1 MPNNPLHNLAQF
13 AIRFLICNF
22 FIIAVIG
29 TLLPLKHFLRSYLSP
44 RIQYNLW
51 FLLFGIMIIPF
62 VPFHFPAFGQFF
74 QLLNGLSNVTETGT
88 RVIGKF
94 DPSMMQ
100 TSTTDW
106 ANDFAVSVSRNSP
119 ALFAY
124 FVCSVW
130 IVGMIAMM
138 ILFLHSKRRL
148 GQIKKSA
155 LPLQNREI
163 QILFEECK
171 HTLRITSYIS
181 VYSTAFLKSPVT
193 MGILHPQ
200 IYVPIHLISDYLEKD
215 MRYILLHE
223 LQHYRYKDAIPNKT
237 VKLSQIR
244 PLVSRILFR
253 YNHSYTEHICHISK
267 DIGYRINHKNS
278 HFHSLPH
285 SNLQ

>member
-1 MPNNPLHNLAQF
+1 
-13 AIRFLICNF
+13 
-22 FIIAVIG
+22 
-29 TLLPLKHFLRSYLSP
+29 
-44 RIQYNLW
+44 
-51 FLLFGIMIIPF
+51 
-62 VPFHFPAFGQFF
+62 
-74 QLLNGLSNVTETGT
+74 
-88 RVIGKF
+88 
-94 DPSMMQ
+94 
-100 TSTTDW
+100 
-106 ANDFAVSVSRNSP
+106 
-119 ALFAY
+119 
-124 FVCSVW
+124 
-130 IVGMIAMM
+130 MIAMM

-253 YNHSYTEHICHISK
+253 YNHSYTEYICHISK